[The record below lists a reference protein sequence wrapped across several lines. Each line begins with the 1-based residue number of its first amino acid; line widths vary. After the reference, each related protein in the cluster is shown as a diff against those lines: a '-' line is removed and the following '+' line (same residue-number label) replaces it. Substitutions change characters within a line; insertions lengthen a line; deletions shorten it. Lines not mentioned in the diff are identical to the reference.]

1 MAANVEIK
9 ARVRDLEQLERKA
22 ARLADRGPEILLQRD
37 VFFNAPQGRFKLR
50 SFPEG
55 HGELIYYERPDVTG
69 PKRSSYSIHETDDSA
84 ELKTVLTAAL
94 GVAGTVRKERRLY
107 RKGPT
112 RIHLDRVEH
121 LGDFMELE
129 VVLQPDQD
137 ESEGIA
143 IAAELMRALGIRD
156 EDLVDGAYFDLLEK
170 TGKVSAG
177 VGAGIDVDEI
187 SW

>member
-9 ARVRDLEQLERKA
+9 ARVRNLEALERKA
-22 ARLADRGPEILLQRD
+22 AKLADRGPEILRQKD
-37 VFFNAPQGRFKLR
+37 VFFRAPQGRFKLR

-55 HGELIYYERPDVTG
+55 HGELIYYERPDVSG
-69 PKRSSYSIHETDDSA
+69 PKRSSYSIHETADSS
-84 ELKTVLTAAL
+84 ELNAVLAAAL

-112 RIHLDRVEH
+112 RIHLDRVED

-137 ESEGIA
+137 ESEGVA
-143 IAAELMRALGIRD
+143 IAVELMRALGIRE
-156 EDLVDGAYFDLLEK
+156 EDLVDGAYFDLLERSREK
-170 TGKVSAG
+170 LCANTG
-177 VGAGIDVDEI
+177 VDEI

>member
-1 MAANVEIK
+1 MELPCASRIFG
-9 ARVRDLEQLERKA
+9 RR
-22 ARLADRGPEILLQRD
+22 
-37 VFFNAPQGRFKLR
+37 FNLR

-69 PKRSSYSIHETDDSA
+69 PKRSSYSVHETDDSA
-84 ELKTVLTAAL
+84 ELKAVLAAAL
-94 GVAGTVRKERRLY
+94 GVAGTVCKERRLY
-107 RKGPT
+107 LKGPT

-143 IAAELMRALGIRD
+143 IVAELMRALGIRD
-156 EDLVDGAYFDLLEK
+156 EDLVDGAYFDLLKK
-170 TGKVSAG
+170 TRKVPTCAG
-177 VGAGIDVDEI
+177 FDADEI